1 MNGKRAVLAASGVL
15 LLSLLALPGALALER
30 PGTIQITDL
39 ESKHSYFDRGKPGT
53 SIGDLDIYNLLL
65 FNKRITPRA
74 LGHGEMIC
82 TRVGTKRQS
91 CTANYALPKGEIA
104 VQGAID
110 SRLIY
115 ELAVVG
121 GTGLYD
127 NVRGTLTVTSLHRSK
142 PLRELLVFRLGV

>member
-1 MNGKRAVLAASGVL
+1 MNKTRKAALKRTGDAAKQKGQPS
-15 LLSLLALPGALALER
+15 ALER

-82 TRVGTKRQS
+82 TRVGTKRRKS
-91 CTANYALPKGEIA
+91 SATC
-104 VQGAID
+104 GA
-110 SRLIY
+110 S
-115 ELAVVG
+115 
-121 GTGLYD
+121 
-127 NVRGTLTVTSLHRSK
+127 
-142 PLRELLVFRLGV
+142 